1 MIYKGGSGDKD
12 GLDGT
17 DNSFLKDGKIERG
30 KNCWAKNNINK
41 GTKVKMYTKVC
52 LSDT

>member
-17 DNSFLKDGKIERG
+17 DNGFFEGYGKIERG
-30 KNCWAKNNINK
+30 KNCEPRI
-41 GTKVKMYTKVC
+41 T
-52 LSDT
+52 

>member
-17 DNSFLKDGKIERG
+17 DNGFLKDGKLRGER
-30 KNCWAKNNINK
+30 I
-41 GTKVKMYTKVC
+41 V
-52 LSDT
+52 SQE